1 MRTRSQNIC
10 VSAEPGFSLRAAT
23 SLMPTDAIGGLQIGF
38 TTVEA
43 GDFPNGLRCNRQIL
57 YIRVCHSA
65 HHQISSFPAHRET
78 GLIKLLFPRIHV
90 LHMNE
95 KAVYFLSGWGK
106 VFQSI
111 SSLPFQPPPPRRLLR
126 LQSTPNKCGHSGRL
140 VVYFVSNLSPSW
152 QLTWH
157 IINSYKD
164 ESAIRTL
171 CLWIGCEVAPGR
183 RSLLSP
189 HLAWIIHGE
198 SEKGHHFE
206 MWPGQQITFCFGSA
220 VKVNVSQVRTRV
232 MHSWLSHFA
241 DWMTRQIVSSR
252 SHKKKGKSKG
262 RIESDVTREYM
273 HPAVVY

>member
-1 MRTRSQNIC
+1 MLPLEKSEPQRKKYEISPEISIWKWKYIWTVHQSSSCQSLGLILGTSVRTRSQNIC

-111 SSLPFQPPPPRRLLR
+111 SSLPFQPPPPPPPPPP
-126 LQSTPNKCGHSGRL
+126 ST
-140 VVYFVSNLSPSW
+140 
-152 QLTWH
+152 
-157 IINSYKD
+157 
-164 ESAIRTL
+164 
-171 CLWIGCEVAPGR
+171 
-183 RSLLSP
+183 
-189 HLAWIIHGE
+189 
-198 SEKGHHFE
+198 
-206 MWPGQQITFCFGSA
+206 
-220 VKVNVSQVRTRV
+220 VNT
-232 MHSWLSHFA
+232 
-241 DWMTRQIVSSR
+241 
-252 SHKKKGKSKG
+252 
-262 RIESDVTREYM
+262 
-273 HPAVVY
+273 

>member
-1 MRTRSQNIC
+1 MRTRSRNIC

-95 KAVYFLSGWGK
+95 KAVYFHSGGGRS
-106 VFQSI
+106 FNPSARF
-111 SSLPFQPPPPRRLLR
+111 PFNLPPRRLLR

-140 VVYFVSNLSPSW
+140 VVYFVSNLLPSW

-171 CLWIGCEVAPGR
+171 CLWIGCEVAPATARFSRPTSHELFTASQR
-183 RSLLSP
+183 R
-189 HLAWIIHGE
+189 G
-198 SEKGHHFE
+198 
-206 MWPGQQITFCFGSA
+206 ITLRCDP
-220 VKVNVSQVRTRV
+220 VNR
-232 MHSWLSHFA
+232 
-241 DWMTRQIVSSR
+241 
-252 SHKKKGKSKG
+252 
-262 RIESDVTREYM
+262 
-273 HPAVVY
+273 

>member
-1 MRTRSQNIC
+1 
-10 VSAEPGFSLRAAT
+10 
-23 SLMPTDAIGGLQIGF
+23 MPTDAIGGLQIGF

-95 KAVYFLSGWGK
+95 KAVF
-106 VFQSI
+106 I
-111 SSLPFQPPPPRRLLR
+111 SSRGGGRSFNPSARFPFNLPPPRRRLLR

-140 VVYFVSNLSPSW
+140 VVYFVSNLLPSW

-171 CLWIGCEVAPGR
+171 CLWIGCEVAPATAR
-183 RSLLSP
+183 
-189 HLAWIIHGE
+189 
-198 SEKGHHFE
+198 
-206 MWPGQQITFCFGSA
+206 
-220 VKVNVSQVRTRV
+220 
-232 MHSWLSHFA
+232 
-241 DWMTRQIVSSR
+241 SSR
-252 SHKKKGKSKG
+252 PTSHELFTASQRRGITL
-262 RIESDVTREYM
+262 RCDPVNR
-273 HPAVVY
+273 

>member
-95 KAVYFLSGWGK
+95 KAVYFHSGGGK

-111 SSLPFQPPPPRRLLR
+111 SSLPFQPPPRCLLR

-140 VVYFVSNLSPSW
+140 VVYFVSNLLPSW

-189 HLAWIIHGE
+189 HLA
-198 SEKGHHFE
+198 
-206 MWPGQQITFCFGSA
+206 
-220 VKVNVSQVRTRV
+220 
-232 MHSWLSHFA
+232 
-241 DWMTRQIVSSR
+241 
-252 SHKKKGKSKG
+252 
-262 RIESDVTREYM
+262 
-273 HPAVVY
+273 

>member
-1 MRTRSQNIC
+1 MNCPSKFKLPEFRINPRHI
-10 VSAEPGFSLRAAT
+10 SAHTLSEYLRISRARFSLRTAT

-65 HHQISSFPAHRET
+65 HHQISSFAAHGET

-90 LHMNE
+90 LHVNE
-95 KAVYFLSGWGK
+95 KAVFISTRGK

-111 SSLPFQPPPPRRLLR
+111 SSLPFQPPPPTHPLLR

-140 VVYFVSNLSPSW
+140 VVYFVSNLLPSW

-171 CLWIGCEVAPGR
+171 CLWIGCEVARPPLAFLAPPRMNYSR
-183 RSLLSP
+183 RVREGASL
-189 HLAWIIHGE
+189 W
-198 SEKGHHFE
+198 
-206 MWPGQQITFCFGSA
+206 
-220 VKVNVSQVRTRV
+220 
-232 MHSWLSHFA
+232 
-241 DWMTRQIVSSR
+241 
-252 SHKKKGKSKG
+252 
-262 RIESDVTREYM
+262 DVTRSTDNILFRQRCQG
-273 HPAVVY
+273 